1 MAIYQQL
8 QVLLAKSSDL
18 RVVARG
24 RKPAASQIHLSGGSG
39 SADSQFPGPG
49 AAHVTHELFKLLSLG
64 RRLTPPSRVSTLEAH
79 HPYLECG
86 MGRAANNMRHGF
98 AIQRAQRI
106 ERVTRA
112 LSIAIPVFAYIC
124 R

>member
-1 MAIYQQL
+1 VGVEKGTKAVISANSSVYGGLEFNNLRIEFRCRNSRNRVFQQPRDFSPTEAL
-8 QVLLAKSSDL
+8 SD
-18 RVVARG
+18 
-24 RKPAASQIHLSGGSG
+24 
-39 SADSQFPGPG
+39 
-49 AAHVTHELFKLLSLG
+49 FK
-64 RRLTPPSRVSTLEAH
+64 AH
-79 HPYLECG
+79 HIYLQCG

-98 AIQRAQRI
+98 AIQRAQRT